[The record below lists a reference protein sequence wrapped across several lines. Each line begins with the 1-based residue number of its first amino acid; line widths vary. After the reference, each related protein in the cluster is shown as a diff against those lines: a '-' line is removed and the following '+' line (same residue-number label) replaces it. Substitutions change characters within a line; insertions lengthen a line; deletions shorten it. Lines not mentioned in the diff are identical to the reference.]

1 MLLTPLEVENDF
13 YNMIKAAD
21 IATKVNGGVYAGGQ
35 RPQNSTKEDI
45 EVICTTLSATEVK
58 EGIVTLLIYVPN
70 VPQAASKGATVDN
83 RPRLTTL
90 ARELTTWAEARDIA
104 EGYYFKPKEA
114 ASIVPIPEIAQH
126 AVSLRLTF
134 RHYS

>member
-35 RPQNSTKEDI
+35 RPQNSKKEDI

-70 VPQAASKGATVDN
+70 VPQAASKGATVAN

-114 ASIVPIPEIAQH
+114 ASIVPIPEIAQY

>member
-21 IATKVNGGVYAGGQ
+21 IVTKVNGGVYAGGQ

-58 EGIVTLLIYVPN
+58 EGIVTLLIYVHN
-70 VPQAASKGATVDN
+70 VPQAASKGAT
-83 RPRLTTL
+83 
-90 ARELTTWAEARDIA
+90 
-104 EGYYFKPKEA
+104 
-114 ASIVPIPEIAQH
+114 
-126 AVSLRLTF
+126 
-134 RHYS
+134 